1 MEWRRERFIRD
12 AFSRYLHADLVD
24 NLCRARVPLRLGG
37 EERELTVLF
46 ADIRDFATVAERLSA
61 SELTALMN
69 EYFTAMANA
78 VLKHRG
84 MLDKYIGDS
93 LAIVGAP
100 LPDPKHP
107 LNACGAALDMGAALA
122 LLHARWRTKGRPCL
136 EMRIGI
142 NTGQMVLGN
151 MGTERRFDYTG
162 DER

>member
-1 MEWRRERFIRD
+1 VEWRRERFIRD

-24 NLCRARVPLRLGG
+24 DLCRARVPLRLGG

-46 ADIRDFATVAERLSA
+46 ADIRDFTTVAERLSA

-93 LAIVGAP
+93 LAIVGGR
-100 LPDPKHP
+100 
-107 LNACGAALDMGAALA
+107 C
-122 LLHARWRTKGRPCL
+122 RTPS
-136 EMRIGI
+136 
-142 NTGQMVLGN
+142 TP
-151 MGTERRFDYTG
+151 
-162 DER
+162 